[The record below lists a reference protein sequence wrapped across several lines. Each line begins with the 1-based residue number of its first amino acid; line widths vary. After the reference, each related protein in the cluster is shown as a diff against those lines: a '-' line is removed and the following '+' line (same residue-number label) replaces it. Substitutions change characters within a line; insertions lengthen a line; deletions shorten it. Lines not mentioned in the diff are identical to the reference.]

1 MRVMSDFRVA
11 DAAVEVVLEA
21 LADEGQTDA
30 LALWIEVAGNDG
42 ASFMYDVY
50 FQELAQADPDDLHL
64 HFGELNVVI
73 PQTSIPQLTG
83 ATLEVGGDGEL
94 AITNPNTPIPITNP
108 NTPIP
113 EVSDLPDLG
122 PEALA
127 NDLALRVNAI
137 LEEQVN
143 PAIAAHGGYAE
154 LVGVVDAR
162 AYVLMGGGCQGCGL
176 AAMTLSQGIATAIQ
190 EAVPEIVDIVDVT
203 NHAAGNN
210 PYYQPAKK

>member
-1 MRVMSDFRVA
+1 MSDFRVT
-11 DAAVEVVLEA
+11 DVAVEVVLEA

-73 PQTSIPQLTG
+73 PKTSIAQLNG

-94 AITNPNTPIPITNP
+94 AITNPNTP
-108 NTPIP
+108 TP
-113 EVSDLPDLG
+113 EASDLPDLG

>member
-1 MRVMSDFRVA
+1 MRVMSDFRVT
-11 DAAVEVVLEA
+11 DVAVEVVLEA

-73 PQTSIPQLTG
+73 PKTSIAQLNG

-94 AITNPNTPIPITNP
+94 AITNPNTP
-108 NTPIP
+108 TP
-113 EVSDLPDLG
+113 EASDLPDLG

>member
-1 MRVMSDFRVA
+1 MSDFRVT
-11 DAAVEVVLEA
+11 DAAVGVVLEA
-21 LADEGQTDA
+21 LADEGSSET
-30 LALWIEVAGNDG
+30 LALWVEVAGNDG
-42 ASFMYDVY
+42 TSFMYDVY
-50 FQELAQADPDDLHL
+50 FQELAQVDPEDLQL
-64 HFGELNVVI
+64 RFGELNVVI
-73 PQTSIPQLTG
+73 PRDSISRLAG
-83 ATLEVGGDGEL
+83 ATMEVGSDGEL
-94 AITNPNTPIPITNP
+94 AITNPNTP
-108 NTPIP
+108 TP
-113 EVSDLPDLG
+113 EATDLPDLG
-122 PEALA
+122 PDALA

-154 LVGVVDAR
+154 LVGVVEER

-190 EAVPEIVDIVDVT
+190 DAVPEIIDVVDVT

>member
-1 MRVMSDFRVA
+1 MSDFRVT
-11 DAAVEVVLEA
+11 DVAVEVVLEA

-64 HFGELNVVI
+64 QFGELKVVI

-94 AITNPNTPIPITNP
+94 AITNPNTPIP
-108 NTPIP
+108 
-113 EVSDLPDLG
+113 EASDLPDLG

>member
-1 MRVMSDFRVA
+1 MSDFRVT
-11 DAAVEVVLEA
+11 DAAVGVVLDA
-21 LADEGQTDA
+21 LADEGTTDA
-30 LALWIEVAGNDG
+30 LGLWVEVAGNDG
-42 ASFMYDVY
+42 TSFMYDVY
-50 FQELAQADPDDLHL
+50 FQELAQVDSEDLRL
-64 HFGELNVVI
+64 RFGELSVVI
-73 PQTSIPQLTG
+73 PRDSISRLAG
-83 ATLEVGGDGEL
+83 ATLEVGADGEL
-94 AITNPNTPIPITNP
+94 AITNPNTP
-108 NTPIP
+108 TP
-113 EVSDLPDLG
+113 EATDLPDLG

-154 LVGVVDAR
+154 LVGVVEER

-190 EAVPEIVDIVDVT
+190 DAVPEIIDVVDVT

>member
-1 MRVMSDFRVA
+1 MSDFRVT
-11 DAAVEVVLEA
+11 DAAVEVVLAA
-21 LADEGQTDA
+21 LADEGSSDT
-30 LALWIEVAGNDG
+30 LALWIDVAGNDG
-42 ASFMYDVY
+42 TSFIYDVY
-50 FQELAQADPDDLHL
+50 FQELAQVALGDLQQR
-64 HFGELNVVI
+64 FGALNVVI
-73 PQTSIPQLTG
+73 PQASVERLAG
-83 ATLEVGGDGEL
+83 ATLEVGSDGEL
-94 AITNPNTPIPITNP
+94 AITNPNSPT
-108 NTPIP
+108 P
-113 EVSDLPDLG
+113 EVGDLPDLG

-154 LVGVVDAR
+154 LAGVVESR

-190 EAVPEIVDIVDVT
+190 DAVPEIVEVIDVT

>member
-1 MRVMSDFRVA
+1 MSDFRVT
-11 DAAVEVVLEA
+11 DAAVGVVLEA
-21 LADEGQTDA
+21 LADEGSSET
-30 LALWIEVAGNDG
+30 LALWVEVAGNDG
-42 ASFMYDVY
+42 TSFMYDVY
-50 FQELAQADPDDLHL
+50 FQELTQVDPQDLQL
-64 HFGELNVVI
+64 RFGELNVVI
-73 PQTSIPQLTG
+73 PQDSISRLAG
-83 ATLEVGGDGEL
+83 ATMEVGSDGEL
-94 AITNPNTPIPITNP
+94 AITNPNTP
-108 NTPIP
+108 TP
-113 EVSDLPDLG
+113 EATDLPDLG
-122 PEALA
+122 PDALA

-154 LVGVVDAR
+154 LVGVVEER

-190 EAVPEIVDIVDVT
+190 DAVPEIIDVVDVT

>member
-1 MRVMSDFRVA
+1 
-11 DAAVEVVLEA
+11 
-21 LADEGQTDA
+21 
-30 LALWIEVAGNDG
+30 
-42 ASFMYDVY
+42 MYDVY

-73 PQTSIPQLTG
+73 PKTSIAQLNG

-94 AITNPNTPIPITNP
+94 AITNPNTP
-108 NTPIP
+108 TP
-113 EVSDLPDLG
+113 EASDLPDLG